1 MEITL
6 SLITF
11 IVGFILGMYVVTQ
24 LEKGIDNN
32 IKKED
37 EDRETRI
44 YNEAFNVEPKD
55 RIND

>member
-44 YNEAFNVEPKD
+44 YNESFNVGPKD

>member
-44 YNEAFNVEPKD
+44 YNESFNVETKD
-55 RIND
+55 RIDD